1 MMLHSHSKC
10 KQQKSNI
17 KSRLREVE
25 VMMRA
30 PGEVALHSKQL
41 IDDNDNSKCDAAAN
55 DRILFRDET

>member
-1 MMLHSHSKC
+1 MP
-10 KQQKSNI
+10 
-17 KSRLREVE
+17 RLWMKLTVAKLAICLRLVLEVTIGVE

-55 DRILFRDET
+55 D